1 VSTDCLE
8 TLSDPRQRSQSPAP
22 VAVAGQGGVLSSA
35 LRKVERLSKGRVAVP
50 GACGELVQGTLD
62 GEQPFLISCPIDR
75 FSVAEVELTPEREDW
90 SCPPDTPKSI
100 ASLRATLARLGRAEM
115 GGRLRIRSDL
125 PRAKGMA
132 SSTADIAAT
141 VYALA
146 KALGEEVEPWEVARI
161 ALGVEPSDS
170 LMFPGLALFDHR
182 GGRVYEDLGPAP
194 PLEIVVLDFGG
205 TVDTLAYNRC
215 YRADLLWKMVAEH
228 REALAAV
235 KEGLRRENLADIGYG
250 ATLSARAH
258 QRILPKPQLGTAIG
272 LAREVGA
279 LGVNVAHSGTVI
291 GLLLDPSQ
299 ADGPATVA
307 YLATHLPGLESI
319 SLNRMV
325 GGGPRLA
332 GIGGALCTSS
342 QTSEVE

>member
-1 VSTDCLE
+1 MNGIGS
-8 TLSDPRQRSQSPAP
+8 SAGGPYQRPQSPIS
-22 VAVAGQGGVLSSA
+22 VAEEKEADFQGQ
-35 LRKVERLSKGRVAVP
+35 GRVAVP

-75 FSVAEVELTPEREDW
+75 FSVAEVELTSERRGW
-90 SCPPDTPKSI
+90 SCPPDTPKSVT
-100 ASLRATLARLGRAEM
+100 ALQAMLARLGHTEM
-115 GGRLRIRSDL
+115 GGQLRIRSDL

-146 KALGEEVEPWEVARI
+146 EALGEGVEPWEVARI
-161 ALGVEPSDS
+161 ALSVEPSDS

-182 GGRVYEDLGPAP
+182 SGQVYEDLGPAP
-194 PLEIVVLDFGG
+194 PLEVVVLDFGG
-205 TVDTLAYNRC
+205 TVDTLAYNRR
-215 YRADLLWKMVAEH
+215 YRADLLRKMVAEH

-235 KEGLRRENLADIGYG
+235 KEGLRRGNLADVGYG

-258 QRILPKPQLGTAIG
+258 QRILPKPRLETVIG
-272 LAREVGA
+272 LAREMGA

-291 GLLLDPSQ
+291 GLLLDPGH
-299 ADGPATVA
+299 ADGPAMAT
-307 YLATHLPGLESI
+307 YLAAHLPGLESI

-325 GGGPRLA
+325 GGGPRVAVREQHQGPLK
-332 GIGGALCTSS
+332 LR
-342 QTSEVE
+342 

>member
-1 VSTDCLE
+1 MAAQGILTYN
-8 TLSDPRQRSQSPAP
+8 PARP
-22 VAVAGQGGVLSSA
+22 AGAGTGV
-35 LRKVERLSKGRVAVP
+35 RGRVAVP

-75 FSVAEVELTPEREDW
+75 FSVAEVELASEGGDW
-90 SCPPDTPKSI
+90 SCPPDTPKSV
-100 ASLRATLARLGRAEM
+100 AALRAALAHLGRPEV

-146 KALGEEVEPWEVARI
+146 EALEREIAPREVARI
-161 ALGVEPSDS
+161 AVGVEPSDS

-194 PLEIVVLDFGG
+194 SLEVVVLDFGG
-205 TVDTLAYNRC
+205 TVDTLAYNRR
-215 YRADLLWKMVAEH
+215 YRADLLRKMVVEH
-228 REALAAV
+228 QEALAAV
-235 KEGLRRENLADIGYG
+235 KEGLRRGNLADIGYG

-258 QRILPKPQLGTAIG
+258 QRILYKPQLETVIA
-272 LAREVGA
+272 LARDVGA

-291 GLLLDPSQ
+291 GLLLDPAQ

-307 YLATHLPGLESI
+307 YLTTHLPDLESI
-319 SLNRMV
+319 SLHRMV
-325 GGGPRLA
+325 GGGPRFSRHRITLA
-332 GIGGALCTSS
+332 ST
-342 QTSEVE
+342 

>member
-1 VSTDCLE
+1 MGRRMQNLE
-8 TLSDPRQRSQSPAP
+8 GTGVLPPIPSASLRTSPSPSPYEGEGSWFPSPRR
-22 VAVAGQGGVLSSA
+22 GGV
-35 LRKVERLSKGRVAVP
+35 KGRVAVP

-75 FSVAEVELTPEREDW
+75 FSMAEVQLTLERKDW
-90 SCPPDTPKSI
+90 SCPSDTPKSV
-100 ASLRATLARLGRAEM
+100 AALRAALARLGRAEM
-115 GGRLRIRSDL
+115 GGQLHIRSDL

-146 KALGEEVEPWEVARI
+146 EALGERVEPWEVARI
-161 ALGVEPSDS
+161 ALSVEPSDS
-170 LMFPGLALFDHR
+170 LMFPSLALFDHR
-182 GGRVYEDLGPAP
+182 SGRVYEDLGPAP
-194 PLEIVVLDFGG
+194 PLEVLVLDFGG
-205 TVDTLAYNRC
+205 TVDTLAYNRR
-215 YRADLLWKMVAEH
+215 YRADLLRKMVAEH

-235 KEGLRRENLADIGYG
+235 REGLRRGNLADIGYG

-258 QRILPKPQLGTAIG
+258 QRILYKPQLEAVLG
-272 LAREVGA
+272 LVREVGA

-299 ADGPATVA
+299 SDGPAIA
-307 YLATHLPGLESI
+307 DHLAAHLPGLESI

-332 GIGGALCTSS
+332 GMNIG
-342 QTSEVE
+342 